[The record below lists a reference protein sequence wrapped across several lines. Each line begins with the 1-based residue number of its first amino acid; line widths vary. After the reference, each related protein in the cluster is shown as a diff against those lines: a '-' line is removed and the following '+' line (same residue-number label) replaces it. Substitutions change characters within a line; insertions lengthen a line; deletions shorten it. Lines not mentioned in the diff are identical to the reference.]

1 MSEQSK
7 PGAPGR
13 GYETGGYGGN
23 PQTESLERIRRVET
37 RLTNLIRTLGLHPG
51 RSTPDPMKPRVLH
64 ADGVLYVSSQMVTM
78 AEIGLAAAVAASA
91 DSDTTFKIV
100 LCNQPWGEITVP
112 GSPIA
117 SHKDSKR

>member
-1 MSEQSK
+1 MTEQSK

-13 GYETGGYGGN
+13 GYESGGYGGN
-23 PQTESLERIRRVET
+23 PQTELLERTRRVET
-37 RLTNLIRTLGLHPG
+37 RLTNLIRSMGLHPG

-64 ADGVLYVSSQMVTM
+64 ADGVLYVSGPFVTM
-78 AEIGLAAAVAASA
+78 AEVGHAAATAASA

-112 GSPIA
+112 GSPID
-117 SHKDSKR
+117 SRKDSKK